1 MGPNEYTDDELAA
14 MMTAA
19 ESDLVERKQSLSGN
33 ATEKVSRGICAFAND
48 LPNHGSAG
56 VVLIGVTDDGRCAG
70 LNVDD
75 RLLKRLADLRDDGR
89 TLPLPSMDV
98 QRRTLD
104 GCEVA
109 VVTVQP
115 AAEPPVRFEGRV
127 WVRVGPTV
135 RLASPGDERRLAER
149 RRSTD
154 IPFDLRASLSA
165 HIDDLDLDH
174 IERQYLPRAIS
185 SDVLDENQRTLG
197 EQLHSLRLS
206 DGEHPTNG
214 ALVAFARDP
223 LRWSPGAYVQFV
235 RFDGDEITDPILS
248 QSVLSGSLADVLSSV
263 SKIIELN
270 IQTRM
275 EIASSARDQ
284 RFPDYPVEALRQFA
298 YNAVMHRN
306 YEGTHA
312 PTRLYWYRNS
322 VAIESPG
329 GLFGAVTAENIGGG
343 STDYRNKLIAET
355 MHNLGFAQRF
365 GYGIPAAKRT
375 LEANGNPAPE
385 FTIESDRV
393 IVTTRP
399 AA

>member
-1 MGPNEYTDDELAA
+1 
-14 MMTAA
+14 MMTDI
-19 ESDLVERKQSLSGN
+19 ESDLVERKESLSGS
-33 ATEKVSRGICAFAND
+33 AAESVSKSICAFAND
-48 LPNHGSAG
+48 LPGHGRAG
-56 VVLIGVTDDGRCAG
+56 VVFIGVTDDGRCRG
-70 LNVDD
+70 LRVDD
-75 RLLKRLADLRDDGR
+75 DLLKRLADLRDNGR

-98 QRRTLD
+98 QHRTLD
-104 GCEVA
+104 GCDVA
-109 VVTVQP
+109 VVTVWP
-115 AAEPPVRFEGRV
+115 TAEPPIRYRGRV
-127 WVRVGPTV
+127 WVRVGPTA

-154 IPFDLRASLSA
+154 SPFDLRTSPNA
-165 HIDDLDLDH
+165 HIDDLDLGH

-185 SDVLDENQRTLG
+185 SDVLDENQRTLS

-214 ALVAFARDP
+214 ALIAFARDP
-223 LRWSPGAYVQFV
+223 QRWSPGAYVQFV
-235 RFDGDEITDPILS
+235 RFDGDAVTDPILS
-248 QSVLSGSLADVLSSV
+248 QSVLSGSLADVLSSM

-270 IQTRM
+270 IRTRM

-343 STDYRNKLIAET
+343 STDYRNRLIAET

-365 GYGIPAAKRT
+365 GYGIPAAKT
-375 LEANGNPAPE
+375 ALEANGNPPPE
-385 FTIESDRV
+385 FTIEPDRV
-393 IVTTRP
+393 IVTTRLP
-399 AA
+399 A